1 MYILGID
8 YGQKNIG
15 IAIADKELGVAM
27 PYKNVKN
34 KDFLSF
40 LKDIIKEMKIGE
52 VIVGLPV
59 GLEGEKTD
67 FTKPAQDFIK
77 KLKKELEIPVF
88 EFDERFT
95 TQMAKK
101 LIGKEPTH
109 KVAAQII
116 LQNYLDK
123 NN

>member
-1 MYILGID
+1 MYIIGID

-27 PYKNVKN
+27 PYKNVEN
-34 KDFLSF
+34 KELLSF
-40 LKDIIKEMKIGE
+40 LKKLIKEMSIGE

-59 GLEGEKTD
+59 GLEGEETD
-67 FTKPAQDFIK
+67 FTKPAKNFIK

-101 LIGKEPTH
+101 LIGKE
-109 KVAAQII
+109 
-116 LQNYLDK
+116 
-123 NN
+123 